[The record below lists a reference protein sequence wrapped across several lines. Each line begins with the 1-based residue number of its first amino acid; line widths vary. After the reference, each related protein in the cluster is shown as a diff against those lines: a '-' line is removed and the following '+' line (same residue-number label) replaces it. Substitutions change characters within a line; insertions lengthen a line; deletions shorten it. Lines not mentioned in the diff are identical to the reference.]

1 MKKKSSFFFGRPKNS
16 VEAEFTSVK
25 SQEQTYRLQK
35 LKNKKQWNIKKQ
47 SKMKNKSSFFF
58 GRPKNSVKAEFT
70 CVKSQKQTYLLP
82 KFKKKKESW
91 NVKNSRK

>member
-1 MKKKSSFFFGRPKNS
+1 M
-16 VEAEFTSVK
+16 E
-25 SQEQTYRLQK
+25 Y
-35 LKNKKQWNIKKQ
+35 KKQ

-70 CVKSQKQTYLLP
+70 SVKSQEQTYRLQ